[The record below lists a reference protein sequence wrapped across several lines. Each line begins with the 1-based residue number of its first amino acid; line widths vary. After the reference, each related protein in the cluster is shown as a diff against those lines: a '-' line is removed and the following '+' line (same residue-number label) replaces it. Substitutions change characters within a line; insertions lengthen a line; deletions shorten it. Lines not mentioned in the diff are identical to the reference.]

1 MNPGD
6 EGQVDGPLPPPHT
19 RERFRG
25 EVRHLAI
32 FADSAK
38 AGVDALVDEMVP
50 RLKGKVPRVEVH
62 RNLRAH
68 CEDLENG
75 PQPPDEH
82 PDLLIVLGG
91 DGSILTVVRAFA
103 EHPVP
108 TLGINF
114 GRVGFLASTAV
125 ERWKLALEEVLA
137 GQAVVEPR
145 MRLAAELSTRH
156 GHTVCAVALNDM
168 VVQRG
173 AVQGMVTLSLSDGD
187 RWVSDYRADGLII
200 ASPSGSTAYSLAAGG
215 PIMAPS
221 MKGLVVTPIS
231 PQSLSH
237 RPMVMHPESTLY
249 VRVEKASGL
258 TTLAIDGHGF
268 YPMQVGDRLKVRHH
282 DVPYPLLARP
292 RSDPYVRVRERLGW
306 RGSFESEPGIETP
319 RERPVSSDA
328 GQGEVL

>member
-1 MNPGD
+1 MDLKSPRSHPEREAPGS
-6 EGQVDGPLPPPHT
+6 P
-19 RERFRG
+19 RERF
-25 EVRHLAI
+25 EQDVRRVAV

-38 AGVDALVDEMVP
+38 EGVDELVEQLVP
-50 RLKGKVPRVEVH
+50 YLSSRVEEIEVH

-68 CEDLENG
+68 CEVVEKG
-75 PQPPDEH
+75 PLAPDQL

-91 DGSILTVVRAFA
+91 DGSILTVVRAYA

-108 TLGINF
+108 TIGINF
-114 GRVGFLASTAV
+114 GRVGFLASITALHW
-125 ERWKLALEEVLA
+125 RLALEEVFA
-137 GQAVVEPR
+137 GESLLEPR
-145 MRLAAELSTRH
+145 MRLVAELSTRGDH
-156 GHTVCAVALNDM
+156 RVHATALNDL

-173 AVQGMVTLSLSDGD
+173 AVQGMVTLSLTDGD

-237 RPMVMHPESTLY
+237 RPMVMHPDSTLY
-249 VRVEKASGL
+249 VEVEKASGL

-268 YPMQVGDRLKVRHH
+268 CPMHVGDRLKVRHH
-282 DVPYPLLARP
+282 AVPYPLLARP
-292 RSDPYVRVRERLGW
+292 RSDPYLRVRERLGW
-306 RGSFESEPGIETP
+306 RGSFENEPGIEIP
-319 RERPVSSDA
+319 LDSPAPSDV